1 MNMRIFISILALAP
15 VSVYVH
21 AEECMNDNVVQDDG
35 SCKPLAAV
43 DLGEA
48 AKYAVLAGSGITI
61 GIGSSVV
68 PGKIGISPGTAVI
81 GFDNFD
87 DAPAAYAG
95 RAGAYDGYNE
105 AAAAHVGPAD
115 RNLTKYIAG
124 QAAPYNSS
132 TMYKLE
138 DFILSDR
145 DMGLMSLQ
153 PGVYKFAVAAALNGR
168 LILDDSAKETKDKPH
183 VWIFQIGSTVLFAAD
198 SEVVFKTQT
207 DANAGYPK
215 SNSAVDQVTWQVGSS
230 ATIMGGAKVIGNVLA
245 YASIST
251 NQDAYVNGR
260 LVAKNAAVT
269 IDKTAICSDSAGCS
283 LTAAIAI

>member
-68 PGKIGISPGTAVI
+68 PETKKIGVSPGTSVI

-87 DAPAAYAG
+87 AASEAFAGKADLYTAYEEAASAYVGPANRHLKAYVD
-95 RAGAYDGYNE
+95 GAYDSDTQYK
-105 AAAAHVGPAD
+105 PA
-115 RNLTKYIAG
+115 
-124 QAAPYNSS
+124 
-132 TMYKLE
+132 
-138 DFILSDR
+138 DFILSDK
-145 DMGLMSLQ
+145 DMGGMTLK

-168 LILDDSAKETKDKPH
+168 LVLDDSGEAPH
-183 VWIFQIGSTVLFAAD
+183 VWIFQTGSTAIFAAN
-198 SEVVFKTQT
+198 SEVIFQTQMSG
-207 DANAGYPK
+207 AV

-230 ATIMGGAKVIGNVLA
+230 ATMNSGAKVIGNVLA
-245 YASIST
+245 YASIT
-251 NQDAYVNGR
+251 TLDDVVVNGR
-260 LVAKNAAVT
+260 LLAKNAAVT
-269 IDKTAICSDSAGCS
+269 TQKTTICSSTIAAECP
-283 LTAAIAI
+283 LTASTI

>member
-68 PGKIGISPGTAVI
+68 PETKKIGVSPGTSVI

-87 DAPAAYAG
+87 AASEAFAGKADLYTAYEEAASAYVGPANRHLKAYVD
-95 RAGAYDGYNE
+95 GAYDSDTQYK
-105 AAAAHVGPAD
+105 PA
-115 RNLTKYIAG
+115 
-124 QAAPYNSS
+124 
-132 TMYKLE
+132 
-138 DFILSDR
+138 DFILSDK
-145 DMGLMSLQ
+145 DMGGMTLK
-153 PGVYKFAVAAALNGR
+153 PGVYKFAVAAALTGR
-168 LILDDSAKETKDKPH
+168 LILDDSGSDPL
-183 VWIFQIGSTVLFAAD
+183 VWIFQTGSTAIFAAN
-198 SEVVFKTQT
+198 SEVIFMSQITSG
-207 DANAGYPK
+207 AG
-215 SNSAVDQVTWQVGSS
+215 SNSAVEKVTWQVGSS
-230 ATIMGGAKVIGNVLA
+230 ATMNSGAKVIGNVLA
-245 YASIST
+245 YASIT
-251 NQDAYVNGR
+251 TLDDVVVNGR
-260 LVAKNAAVT
+260 LLAKNAAVT

>member
-87 DAPAAYAG
+87 AASEAFAG
-95 RAGAYDGYNE
+95 KAGLYTAYEE
-105 AAAAHVGPAD
+105 AAAAYVGPAD
-115 RNLTKYIAG
+115 RTLVAYVDG
-124 QAAPYNSS
+124 QAKVYDS
-132 TMYKLE
+132 TAMYKPA
-138 DFILSDR
+138 DFILSDK
-145 DMGLMSLQ
+145 DMGGMTLK

-168 LILDDSAKETKDKPH
+168 LVLDDSGEAPH
-183 VWIFQIGSTVLFAAD
+183 VWIFQTGSTAIFAAN
-198 SEVVFKTQT
+198 SEVIFQTQMSG
-207 DANAGYPK
+207 AV

-230 ATIMGGAKVIGNVLA
+230 ATMNSGAKVIGNVLA
-245 YASIST
+245 YASI
-251 NQDAYVNGR
+251 
-260 LVAKNAAVT
+260 
-269 IDKTAICSDSAGCS
+269 
-283 LTAAIAI
+283 